1 MIKLF
6 CTFISFQNL
15 ILLDK
20 FNIKFLLI
28 LSSEIDKLFMSVIAI
43 FLSKDIS
50 NLKLSNGKSL
60 FLSILIIKKFSSI
73 LEWKYSLNTLL
84 FDQIRRFFMK

>member
-43 FLSKDIS
+43 FFLSKDIS

-73 LEWKYSLNTLL
+73 LEWKYS
-84 FDQIRRFFMK
+84 FKYSPI